1 MTNNRTILITGVTG
15 NQGGAVAQALQGTGF
30 HLRGLTRKPDSERA
44 AALARQGVDIVKGDL
59 DDEATLRRALAG
71 AWGVFG
77 VQNAGEAGV
86 EREEAQGKRLATL
99 AREAGVEHYVYTSV
113 GSAHKRTGVPHFD
126 NKWRIEETVRGL
138 RFPSHVILRPVFFME
153 NLLAPFSLQG
163 STLAWALGQGTKLQ
177 MIAVDDIGWFGAR
190 AFTDAAALNRREID
204 LAGDVRTMP
213 EAAEILTEALGR
225 PIAFAQTPIEQVR
238 QYSKDM
244 ALMLRM
250 VRARR
255 LQRRHRWP
263 GTRVRPR
270 AHEAPRLGTPPRA
283 TKWALND
290 SRRARM
296 KAVRLLEY
304 GGQLVFN
311 DVPTPT
317 IARDEILVK
326 IKSTAVNHLDL
337 VEASGTARQILPID
351 LPWIPGHEFSG
362 VVEQIGSDVAACA
375 PGDAVFGTTTGMGA
389 YAEYLAVKAAAIA
402 RKPSNLS
409 FEEAA
414 SVPVAS
420 QTAWQGIF
428 THGHLEKGQT
438 ILIHGGAG
446 AVGAY
451 AVQLASH
458 AGATVIATASGDDEA
473 YLKSIGAS
481 RVIDYREAQFEK
493 VLREKVDVVFD
504 LIGGDTQKRSFLVLK
519 EGGHLV
525 SATQPVSQE
534 ETARHRV
541 SGVMMRLAPSGDV
554 LGRIARLLEEGT
566 IRPDVATVYA
576 LQDAAQAWKDIAGNL
591 PGVHGMSPSGPG
603 AARRRSHGKIVLRV
617 A

>member
-1 MTNNRTILITGVTG
+1 MNT
-15 NQGGAVAQALQGTGF
+15 
-30 HLRGLTRKPDSERA
+30 
-44 AALARQGVDIVKGDL
+44 
-59 DDEATLRRALAG
+59 
-71 AWGVFG
+71 
-77 VQNAGEAGV
+77 
-86 EREEAQGKRLATL
+86 
-99 AREAGVEHYVYTSV
+99 
-113 GSAHKRTGVPHFD
+113 
-126 NKWRIEETVRGL
+126 
-138 RFPSHVILRPVFFME
+138 
-153 NLLAPFSLQG
+153 
-163 STLAWALGQGTKLQ
+163 
-177 MIAVDDIGWFGAR
+177 
-190 AFTDAAALNRREID
+190 
-204 LAGDVRTMP
+204 
-213 EAAEILTEALGR
+213 
-225 PIAFAQTPIEQVR
+225 
-238 QYSKDM
+238 
-244 ALMLRM
+244 
-250 VRARR
+250 
-255 LQRRHRWP
+255 
-263 GTRVRPR
+263 
-270 AHEAPRLGTPPRA
+270 
-283 TKWALND
+283 
-290 SRRARM
+290 
-296 KAVRLLEY
+296 VRLLAY

-326 IKSTAVNHLDL
+326 IKSTAVNHVDL
-337 VEASGTARQILPID
+337 VKASGTARQVLPID

-362 VVEQIGSDVAACA
+362 AVEQIGGDVAAYA
-375 PGDAVFGTTTGMGA
+375 PGDAVFGSTSGMGS
-389 YAEYLAVKAAAIA
+389 YAEYLAVKAAVIA

-414 SVPVAS
+414 SVPVAA

-438 ILIHGGAG
+438 IMIHGAAG

-451 AVQLASH
+451 AVQLASQ

-473 YLKSIGAS
+473 YLNSVGAR
-481 RVIDYREAQFEK
+481 RVIDYREAEFEK

-525 SATQPVSQE
+525 ASTQPVSQE

-541 SGVMMRLAPSGDV
+541 SSAMMRLAPSADV

-591 PGVHGMSPSGPG
+591 PGVHGMSPSGP
-603 AARRRSHGKIVLRV
+603 RRSHGKIVLRV